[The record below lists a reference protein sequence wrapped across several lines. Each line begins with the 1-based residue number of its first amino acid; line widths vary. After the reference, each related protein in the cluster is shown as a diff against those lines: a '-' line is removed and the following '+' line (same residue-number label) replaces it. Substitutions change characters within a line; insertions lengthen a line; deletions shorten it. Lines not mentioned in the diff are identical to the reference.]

1 MPTLKIKVD
10 TKKNASFLKKLLQNF
25 SFVKNIEDDL
35 SVNPSQSQF
44 DQLKRTLSTIE
55 PGTMLNEIEDP
66 VSWQKNIRH
75 DW

>member
-35 SVNPSQSQF
+35 PVNPTQSQF

-75 DW
+75 EW

>member
-1 MPTLKIKVD
+1 MI
-10 TKKNASFLKKLLQNF
+10 FLKALAKLF
-25 SFVKNIEDDL
+25 FRKKIED
-35 SVNPSQSQF
+35 NTPRYPSQSQF
-44 DQLKRTLSTIE
+44 DQLKRTLSAIE